1 MLLKRLVIVIIF
13 FYPVM
18 LTAQQSTK
26 NSSSKVN
33 GLVTKKKIIKNTYDQ
48 DIIKYKEFTKPIY
61 FKIDSV
67 NKLIRKK
74 YDVLLK
80 LSESPAKNIVQHD
93 IDNLSKIA
101 DQLKAQATTL
111 GFKFIKNN
119 PSSFVSL
126 DILSSILMRSAELP
140 LYDTIKSLFNNLNK
154 NIQNSVSGK
163 QFKLLVVNMKKSEVG
178 KLALDFTVNDVNSH
192 PISLSSFRNKQYV
205 LLDFWASWC
214 APCRDDFPFLKDIY
228 KRYNE
233 KGLEIIGISQ
243 DYNLSLWK
251 SAIAKDSIQM
261 WKHIL
266 VLNNREKINT
276 SITEDYF
283 IYGIPVK
290 VLINKEGVIIGR
302 WTGGGDENIA
312 ELKKLLNEVFGK

>member
-1 MLLKRLVIVIIF
+1 MLV
-13 FYPVM
+13 
-18 LTAQQSTK
+18 AQHSTK

-33 GLVTKKKIIKNTYDQ
+33 DHVTKNKVIKNTYDQ
-48 DIIKYKEFTKPIY
+48 DIIKYKEFTKSIY

-67 NKLIRKK
+67 NKLIREK
-74 YDVLLK
+74 YDVLPK
-80 LSESPAKNIVQHD
+80 FPESPAKNIVQQE
-93 IDNLSKIA
+93 IENLNKIA
-101 DQLKAQATTL
+101 NQLKAQATTL

-178 KLALDFTVNDVNSH
+178 KLAPDFTVNDVNSH

-233 KGLEIIGISQ
+233 KGLEIISISQ

-251 SAIAKDSIQM
+251 SAIARDSIKM